1 MFGTLGAQEI
11 LFILILG
18 LIFFGPRKLPE
29 IGKSMGKM
37 LAEFRKASNDFRR
50 TIEDEV
56 EADKLRT
63 ELAEQAARTPPPA
76 VSSDMPVAPLETG
89 AGETG
94 AGETGAGEA
103 PGPGDAPAPAQMA
116 DGQAPAAPETHAEAP
131 GEPDA
136 HPAVKDAAPTP
147 DALHPP
153 AESVS
158 RE

>member
-1 MFGTLGAQEI
+1 MFGTLGGPEV
-11 LFILILG
+11 LLILVLA
-18 LIFFGPRKLPE
+18 LIVFGPRKLPE

-37 LAEFRKASNDFRR
+37 LAEFRKASNDFKR

-56 EADKLRT
+56 EADKMRT
-63 ELAEQAARTPPPA
+63 ELAEQAARTPEPA
-76 VSSDMPVAPLETG
+76 VASDMPIAPLESA
-89 AGETG
+89 AGEVPQS
-94 AGETGAGEA
+94 GEV
-103 PGPGDAPAPAQMA
+103 PQPDDAPAPAQMA

-147 DALHPP
+147 DTLHPP